1 MIAQTS
7 FTLRT
12 HGRGTYEVTDRVQ
25 TVVGALG
32 LETGLVHVFVHHT
45 SASLILCEN
54 ADPTVRRDLETFMA
68 ATVPDGSPLF
78 EHVAEGLDDMPAH
91 VRSILTQSD
100 LTIPLTAGRCALG
113 TWQGIYLWEHRHAG
127 HARRLTVT
135 VMGDKGTIL

>member
-1 MIAQTS
+1 MIAQKS
-7 FTLRT
+7 FMLRT
-12 HGRGTYEVTDRVQ
+12 RGRGTYEITDRVQ
-25 TVVGALG
+25 TAVEALG
-32 LETGLVHVFVHHT
+32 FETGLVHVFVHHT

-91 VRSILTQSD
+91 VRSILTQND

-135 VMGDKGTIL
+135 AMGIKG